1 MSRAYI
7 VQEKQSPVNELLKKA
22 DHLIATQNTQ
32 PEVYAAMAD
41 SLGLAWKDVNDI
53 LQKRSYL
60 LHLNVE
66 YHRYKLIGVILLIRR
81 GIYRSYN
88 MLTVLLAYILYYN
101 IMA

>member
-1 MSRAYI
+1 MISCFYYT
-7 VQEKQSPVNELLKKA
+7 QEKQSPVNELLKKA

-66 YHRYKLIGVILLIRR
+66 YHRYWSTFTETTRYKSHINSII
-81 GIYRSYN
+81 S
-88 MLTVLLAYILYYN
+88 
-101 IMA
+101 IM

>member
-1 MSRAYI
+1 MISRLFYYI
-7 VQEKQSPVNELLKKA
+7 IQEKQSPVNELLKKA

-41 SLGLAWKDVNDI
+41 SLGLAWKDVNDV

-66 YHRYKLIGVILLIRR
+66 YHRYEACYSVSTHTRNR
-81 GIYRSYN
+81 
-88 MLTVLLAYILYYN
+88 T
-101 IMA
+101 

>member
-1 MSRAYI
+1 MISCLYSYI
-7 VQEKQSPVNELLKKA
+7 QEKQSPVNELLKKA

-66 YHRYKLIGVILLIRR
+66 YHRYGSTFTENTRYKSHINSI
-81 GIYRSYN
+81 
-88 MLTVLLAYILYYN
+88 TLYLS
-101 IMA
+101 IM

>member
-1 MSRAYI
+1 MISFLYI
-7 VQEKQSPVNELLKKA
+7 IQEKQSPVNELLKKA

-66 YHRYKLIGVILLIRR
+66 YHRYGSTFTATTR
-81 GIYRSYN
+81 
-88 MLTVLLAYILYYN
+88 
-101 IMA
+101 

>member
-1 MSRAYI
+1 MISCLFYYI
-7 VQEKQSPVNELLKKA
+7 QEKQSPVNELLKKA

-41 SLGLAWKDVNDI
+41 SLGLAWKDVNDV

-66 YHRYKLIGVILLIRR
+66 YHRYV
-81 GIYRSYN
+81 
-88 MLTVLLAYILYYN
+88 ALYYSVSTRTTW
-101 IMA
+101 